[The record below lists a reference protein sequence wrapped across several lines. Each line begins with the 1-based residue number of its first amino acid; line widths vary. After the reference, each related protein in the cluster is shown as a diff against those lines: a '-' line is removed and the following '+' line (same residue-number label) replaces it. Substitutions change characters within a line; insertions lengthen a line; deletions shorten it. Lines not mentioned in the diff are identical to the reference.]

1 VERQAPQDPL
11 QDSGGPPPLRRL
23 ALDPAAID
31 GDECELGGD
40 EEPRSQDQEDDGKQ
54 AEGGLDRRERTGPR
68 LTPTLRGKLRGSEP
82 WVRTIRRGVMALDE
96 QPVGENRRE
105 RRLLVAEAGFSQV
118 SFISVLSGVL
128 VAYGAFAVLAAI
140 VGGTLDAIGVEF
152 DVGNYDWE
160 TVGGI
165 GTAVIG
171 LALFAAYFFGGYVAG
186 RMAFRGGMTHGLLV
200 FVLGVVVAG
209 LVGLFIGAI
218 AGTDTIE
225 ENLRNVGV
233 PTTADEWGAVGTI
246 AGIVSLVVMLGGAVY
261 GGIAGERWHTKLR
274 RRAASVAYGPDAVDP
289 DRAQVERPAA
299 VPATTPTPVA
309 PDDDMTAEER
319 MRRAAE
325 QSEQARVASERTRPV
340 SPADEAPA
348 PTAPPAANVG

>member
-1 VERQAPQDPL
+1 
-11 QDSGGPPPLRRL
+11 
-23 ALDPAAID
+23 
-31 GDECELGGD
+31 
-40 EEPRSQDQEDDGKQ
+40 
-54 AEGGLDRRERTGPR
+54 
-68 LTPTLRGKLRGSEP
+68 
-82 WVRTIRRGVMALDE
+82 MADVE

-118 SFISVLSGVL
+118 SFISVLAGVL

-140 VGGTLDAIGVEF
+140 VGGTLDALGVEF

-171 LALFAAYFFGGYVAG
+171 IALFAAYFFGGYVAG

-200 FVLGVVVAG
+200 FLLGVVVAG

-218 AGTDTIE
+218 AGTDVIE

-233 PTTADEWGAVGTI
+233 PTTADEWGAIGTI
-246 AGIVSLVVMLGGAVY
+246 AGIVSLVVMLGGSVY
-261 GGIAGERWHTKLR
+261 GGITGERWHSKLR
-274 RRAASVAYGPDAVDP
+274 RRAASTEYGPDAV
-289 DRAQVERPAA
+289 ERDTAV
-299 VPATTPTPVA
+299 VPAEGPTATATTTAPVA
-309 PDDDMTAEER
+309 PGDPDDTDGMTAEER

-325 QSEQARVASERTRPV
+325 QSEQARVASERTRPAEV
-340 SPADEAPA
+340 KADTDIEHPSQATSTP
-348 PTAPPAANVG
+348 

>member
-1 VERQAPQDPL
+1 
-11 QDSGGPPPLRRL
+11 
-23 ALDPAAID
+23 
-31 GDECELGGD
+31 
-40 EEPRSQDQEDDGKQ
+40 
-54 AEGGLDRRERTGPR
+54 
-68 LTPTLRGKLRGSEP
+68 
-82 WVRTIRRGVMALDE
+82 MAVVE

-105 RRLLVAEAGFSQV
+105 RRLLVAEAGYSQV
-118 SFISVLSGVL
+118 SFISVLAGVL

-140 VGGTLDAIGVEF
+140 VGGTLDSLGVDF

-171 LALFAAYFFGGYVAG
+171 IALFAAYFFGGYVAG

-200 FVLGVVVAG
+200 FALGVVVAA

-218 AGTDTIE
+218 AGTDAIE

-246 AGIVSLVVMLGGAVY
+246 AGIVSLLVMLGGSVY
-261 GGIAGERWHTKLR
+261 GGITGERWHGKLR
-274 RRAASVAYGPDAVDP
+274 RRAASTEYGPDAV
-289 DRAQVERPAA
+289 ERDTSVAAAPAPT
-299 VPATTPTPVA
+299 PATATAPVA
-309 PDDDMTAEER
+309 PGDPDDTDDTDGTDGMTAEER

-325 QSEQARVASERTRPV
+325 QSEQARVASERTRPAEV
-340 SPADEAPA
+340 RADADVEHPR
-348 PTAPPAANVG
+348 PVTSTP

>member
-1 VERQAPQDPL
+1 
-11 QDSGGPPPLRRL
+11 
-23 ALDPAAID
+23 
-31 GDECELGGD
+31 
-40 EEPRSQDQEDDGKQ
+40 
-54 AEGGLDRRERTGPR
+54 
-68 LTPTLRGKLRGSEP
+68 
-82 WVRTIRRGVMALDE
+82 MALVE

-186 RMAFRGGMTHGLLV
+186 RMAYRGGMTHGLLV

-218 AGTDTIE
+218 AGTDAIE

-233 PTTADEWGAVGTI
+233 PTTAEEWGAVGTI
-246 AGIVSLVVMLGGAVY
+246 AGIVSLVVMLAGAVY

-289 DRAQVERPAA
+289 DRDRAAPERP
-299 VPATTPTPVA
+299 VPAAAAAAATSAPET
-309 PDDDMTAEER
+309 PDDGVTAEER

-325 QSEQARVASERTRPV
+325 QSEQARVASERTRP
-340 SPADEAPA
+340 ADAPA
-348 PTAPPAANVG
+348 SAPTPPTANVG